1 MPLILFSMMIGV
13 LVLSVMWSGYILSIL
28 WSWFMVPIF
37 GLPELSVAA
46 AIGVTIVFGY
56 FIRSLSTSVAE
67 SKNYAQVAS
76 QAFFTP
82 LVFLFMGWIVKSFL

>member
-1 MPLILFSMMIGV
+1 MALLLFVGVFLTLIL
-13 LVLSVMWSGYILSIL
+13 SVTWSGYILSIL

-37 GLPELSVAA
+37 GLPVLSVPA

-56 FIRSLSTSVAE
+56 FIRGVSMATAKKDEFTETIVT
-67 SKNYAQVAS
+67 
-76 QAFFTP
+76 AFLTP